1 MRVIVKVRIVFVIEL
16 MIMNKYRVSFYVRA
30 WV

>member
-1 MRVIVKVRIVFVIEL
+1 MRVIVKVRIVFVIGF

>member
-1 MRVIVKVRIVFVIEL
+1 MRVIVKVRIVFVIGL

-30 WV
+30 WI

>member
-1 MRVIVKVRIVFVIEL
+1 MRVIVKVRIVFVIRL